1 MFYALGYRETREFD
15 ILVRIESKLRI
26 IYCYHCKQHTQY
38 FKMLIAFFGF
48 DNLVLEKV
56 LLASL
61 LHNFLTEQGNLNFHP
76 LLFVPK
82 FISTTF

>member
-1 MFYALGYRETREFD
+1 M
-15 ILVRIESKLRI
+15 LVRIELKSGI
-26 IYCYHCKQHTQY
+26 IYCYHCKQHTHY
-38 FKMLIAFFGF
+38 CKILITFFGF

-82 FISTTF
+82 FISITF